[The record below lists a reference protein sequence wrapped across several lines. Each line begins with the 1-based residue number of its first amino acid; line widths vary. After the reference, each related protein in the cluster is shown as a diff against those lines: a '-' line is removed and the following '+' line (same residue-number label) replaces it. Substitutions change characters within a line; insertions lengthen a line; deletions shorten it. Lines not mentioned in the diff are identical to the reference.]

1 MSMSSC
7 ANSRKDGG
15 GLMLSS
21 QIMPHFIAKDE
32 ATGAPCSGVDVGYA
46 GLAGN
51 VGHRTLHRTEVSYH
65 LALS

>member
-1 MSMSSC
+1 
-7 ANSRKDGG
+7 
-15 GLMLSS
+15 MLSS
-21 QIMPHFIAKDE
+21 QIMPHFIVKDE

-51 VGHRTLHRTEVSYH
+51 VGHRTLHQTEVSYH